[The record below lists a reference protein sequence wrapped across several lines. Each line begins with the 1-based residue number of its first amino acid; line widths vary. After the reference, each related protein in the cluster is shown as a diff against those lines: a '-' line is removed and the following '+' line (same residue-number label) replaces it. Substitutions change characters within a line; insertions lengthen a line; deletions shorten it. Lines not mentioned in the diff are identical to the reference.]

1 MRLTSVQQHL
11 IAAALTVPTTLA
23 VIVADESSR
32 FPAQFEQMRRPSW
45 NWKAAGLTYG
55 GGIAFDRITTKLA
68 TDRGAVEQNRWRQ
81 TEAGHW
87 RTDATVLAG
96 SMAADYL
103 LHRIDTRAPRFL
115 RGAAVGIYATRGGI
129 NLTVAWK

>member
-1 MRLTSVQQHL
+1 VTPLL
-11 IAAALTVPTTLA
+11 LALQLATLQPEPVRTVPEFRGVVST
-23 VIVADESSR
+23 
-32 FPAQFEQMRRPSW
+32 SW
-45 NWKAAGLTYG
+45 NWKSAGLTYG
-55 GGIAFDRITTKLA
+55 SGIAFDRLTTKLA

-87 RTDATVLAG
+87 RTDAGVFAG

-103 LHRIDTRAPRFL
+103 LHRIDPRAPRFL

-129 NLTVAWK
+129 NLTVAW